1 MDPAGPKRKT
11 SALSAC
17 FPFGGGHLR
26 SFHSLRYPDLHCS
39 RSRVNQEWD
48 VLTHFVGSFNH
59 MFSQIK
65 NQPFGWLFIWWRTWD
80 LCRSQAICRSA
91 PPLSVGLSRALLEA
105 PLEPSSFRA
114 RPFGFESPQY
124 PHKRKTSA
132 LSARFSYGGGLTD
145 GICQPLDFNV
155 FSICSAVF
163 MRFSI
168 IASPETSSFFSH
180 CTSLK
185 CAYQA
190 FQSHHDASG
199 HIRLRICP
207 L

>member
-132 LSARFSYGGGLTD
+132 LSARFSYGGGHGTRTPKAV
-145 GICQPLDFNV
+145 GIT
-155 FSICSAVF
+155 
-163 MRFSI
+163 
-168 IASPETSSFFSH
+168 ASPRALGLLTHYRLLIFKIE
-180 CTSLK
+180 
-185 CAYQA
+185 
-190 FQSHHDASG
+190 SG
-199 HIRLRICP
+199 GFWLYIMIRQRFLHR
-207 L
+207 